1 LLELE
6 EVVWYMVTVFK
17 LLVVVSNYNTSTTP
31 VMEAM
36 RLPHRIGEI

>member
-1 LLELE
+1 
-6 EVVWYMVTVFK
+6 MVTVFK